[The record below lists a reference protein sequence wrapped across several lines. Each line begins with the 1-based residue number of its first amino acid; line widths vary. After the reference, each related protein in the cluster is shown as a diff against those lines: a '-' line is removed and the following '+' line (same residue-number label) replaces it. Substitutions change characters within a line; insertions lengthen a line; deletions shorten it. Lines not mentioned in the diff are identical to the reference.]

1 MLGSCMFA
9 FLKKEYHTWCI
20 RAAKN
25 PHPILL
31 SNRQE
36 TLTVHAFCSTWE
48 GQESLDLYKK
58 HIYVPGYEN
67 RFYLLLSFTVFR
79 VFRWMANLSITH
91 KHTSINSYEGKWF
104 EQTWAFEIS
113 SPHKSTHRCNLGL
126 SDRMSFA
133 ITLNTWQLYFWENH
147 CLPVASRRPSIPGTH
162 GCPAWP
168 DPHLFFFV
176 WLTTKWTS

>member
-1 MLGSCMFA
+1 
-9 FLKKEYHTWCI
+9 
-20 RAAKN
+20 
-25 PHPILL
+25 
-31 SNRQE
+31 
-36 TLTVHAFCSTWE
+36 
-48 GQESLDLYKK
+48 
-58 HIYVPGYEN
+58 
-67 RFYLLLSFTVFR
+67 
-79 VFRWMANLSITH
+79 MANLSITH

-126 SDRMSFA
+126 SDGMSFA

-176 WLTTKWTS
+176 WLTTKWTSYSVSHRFAQILQVLPGDPGCASNLHCLHGEKPFSLCLHCHSYLCQWEYSGTAK